1 MLKKNNQILTFRE
14 HDVVLSGEPEYLLE
28 FAIKVYDSD
37 FSNVFTDLAFKI
49 RMELDDDFREENE
62 NG

>member
-1 MLKKNNQILTFRE
+1 MPMKNNRIMTFWE
-14 HDVVLSGEPEYLLE
+14 HDVTISGEPEHLLE
-28 FAIKVYDSD
+28 FALKIYDSN

>member
-1 MLKKNNQILTFRE
+1 MPNNNRILTFRE
-14 HDVVLSGEPEYLLE
+14 HDVTISGEAEHLLE
-28 FAIKVYDSD
+28 FARKIYDND

-49 RMELDDDFREENE
+49 RMELDDEFREEIE